1 MNKLLLALLF
11 PIGLLAQTDYD
22 MDELAR
28 NAPVKATS
36 SVEQLAGYFVRNTPD
51 QRGCIRAIYAW
62 VTLHVR
68 YLDTSNRSIIWATP
82 EHIDRQRPERVLEN
96 RTAVCQGF
104 ANLFQALAAR
114 AGIECQVV
122 TGIVKNEDG
131 EVMAVGHAW
140 VAAKV
145 QGQWYLFDPTW
156 SKPERHQ
163 PWVVNDQY
171 FMTPPE
177 QFVLNHLPD
186 DPAWQLLENPVHEE
200 RFRRDDADALSRF
213 LKETNHEVFSYQDTL
228 NTWLALDTVQRLLQ
242 AENRILEFNGRNERV
257 IFSLGQNYWGLFFDL
272 RAQLDTLA
280 DRSIIDETIQ
290 IDTQYFMSQLAL
302 MQQYHQRAQ
311 FHFDKLT
318 EPERVAQAEKFYS
331 PGDVAAIVIKLQGDL
346 WTAVFEN
353 THENTKNN
361 ISEKTLADIQGLSQR
376 ARSAYHLAIKKLD
389 CNKLGPSC
397 YEVWH
402 NLSLMDLQLAERY
415 ATFAQQL
422 LSEKYSA
429 KHQELAANALIA
441 AEKTF
446 KLALDETQTL
456 LGIPPAYEFV
466 KERLQR
472 AQQGPYSIKALTLR
486 KRRLD
491 LSGQVEAVLNQNN
504 KPGGN
509 PAALAG
515 KMEPILDDLTELCN
529 TIEDNSGLLGQDF
542 CQLTLYNLH
551 QEGYAMRFNQ
561 ASLHY
566 RSALDL
572 YEKAVR
578 NNTFAADKKRITALA
593 GQAFPWLK
601 EAAYSLDYLKKSRR
615 MSASAAEQRQSQLNK
630 LNKSI
635 KDFISSLE

>member
-1 MNKLLLALLF
+1 MNKLLLLLLF
-11 PIGLLAQTDYD
+11 PVGLFAQNDYD

-28 NAPVKATS
+28 NAPVRATN
-36 SVEQLAGYFVRNTPD
+36 SVEQLADYFVRNTPD
-51 QRGCIRAIYAW
+51 ERGCIRAIYAW

-68 YLDTSNRSIIWATP
+68 YLDTSNKSVIWATP

-104 ANLFQALAAR
+104 ANLFQALAEACD
-114 AGIECQVV
+114 IECQVV

-131 EVMAVGHAW
+131 EVMPVGHAW
-140 VAAKV
+140 VAANV
-145 QGQWYLFDPTW
+145 LDQWYLFDPTW

-171 FMTPPE
+171 FMTTPQ

-186 DPAWQLLENPVHEE
+186 DPAWQLLENPVHED
-200 RFRRDDADALSRF
+200 RFRRDGHEALTSFLQESPDA
-213 LKETNHEVFSYQDTL
+213 VFNYRDTL
-228 NTWLALDTVQRLLQ
+228 QYWLKLDTVQRILQ
-242 AENRILEFNGRNERV
+242 AENRILEFNGSNERV

-280 DRSIIDETIQ
+280 DRSIIEETIQ
-290 IDTQYFMSQLAL
+290 IDTQHFLNKLAL

-318 EPERVAQAEKFYS
+318 EPERVAQAEKFFS
-331 PGDVAAIVIKLQGDL
+331 PKDVAAIVVKLQGDL

-353 THENTKNN
+353 NHESSKNDIN
-361 ISEKTLADIQGLSQR
+361 EETLAILQQLNKR
-376 ARSAYHLAIKKLD
+376 ARTAYQTAIRQLD

-422 LSEKYSA
+422 LSEKSA
-429 KHQELAANALIA
+429 SKYLGMAENALKQ
-441 AEKTF
+441 AETLF

-456 LGIPPAYEFV
+456 IRIPPSFEFV

-472 AQQGPYSIKALTLR
+472 VQQGPYSIKALDLR
-486 KRRLD
+486 KRRLA
-491 LSGQVEAVLNQNN
+491 LSSQVELALNQNA

-509 PAALAG
+509 PAALAS
-515 KMEPILDDLTELCN
+515 KMDPILDDLTDLCN
-529 TIEDNSGLLGQDF
+529 DIEDNIGLLGQDF
-542 CQLTLYNLH
+542 CRLTLYNLH

-561 ASLHY
+561 ASLLY
-566 RSALDL
+566 RTSLDL

-578 NNTFAADKKRITALA
+578 NNTFAADKKRIITQAQ
-593 GQAFPWLK
+593 QAFPWLK
-601 EAAYSLDYLKKSRR
+601 EAGYSLDHLKKSKR
-615 MSASAAEQRQSQLNK
+615 MSAAAAEQRQTQINK

-635 KDFISSLE
+635 KDFIDSLE